1 MKLYGAS
8 DTGLVRSE
16 NQDAYRIEKLTGPAD
31 YLAVLCDGMGGA
43 AGGRIA
49 SCVATDAFVRRI
61 REKEPELSEE
71 AGGTDSLAV
80 RRIFADAVYYA
91 NQSVFEQ
98 SVLTPQLKGMG
109 TTLSAALFLGD
120 RLFLA
125 NIGDSRAYLF
135 REGRLVQLTHDDS
148 YVQQLV
154 DAGRLTE
161 GEAARHRDRN
171 LLVRAL
177 GTEPYTDFGF
187 AELTLDSG
195 DRILLCSDG
204 LSACRSDRDI
214 AGFLRLADPCR
225 ETAEAL
231 ICAAKDAGGPDN
243 ITVILA
249 DI

>member
-1 MKLYGAS
+1 MIHYLSEPMIIGVDHGFATMKTAHS
-8 DTGLVRSE
+8 AFPSGLVAFEHEPYTQANVLEYGEKYYIAGSGRQPLQKDKTQRE
-16 NQDAYRIEKLTGPAD
+16 DYYLLTLAAVARELAYRHAERTACVHL
-31 YLAVLCDGMGGA
+31 A
-43 AGGRIA
+43 AGLPLTSFG
-49 SCVATDAFVRRI
+49 
-61 REKEPELSEE
+61 REKK
-71 AGGTDSLAV
+71 T
-80 RRIFADAVYYA
+80 F
-91 NQSVFEQ
+91 
-98 SVLTPQLKGMG
+98 K
-109 TTLSAALFLGD
+109 
-120 RLFLA
+120 
-125 NIGDSRAYLF
+125 AYLF

-187 AELTLDSG
+187 EELTLDSG